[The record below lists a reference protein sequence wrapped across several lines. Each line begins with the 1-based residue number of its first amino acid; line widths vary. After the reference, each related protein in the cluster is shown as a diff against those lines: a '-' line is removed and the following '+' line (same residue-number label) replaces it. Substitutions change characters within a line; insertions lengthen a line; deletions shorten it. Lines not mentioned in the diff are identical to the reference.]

1 MASQL
6 LRHHFYGVARS
17 KQLLARAKLPRS
29 FATLS
34 SIEDQYAPGTRVH
47 GYTVQRTKQ
56 IPELELLAV
65 HLQHDKTGAE
75 HLHVARDDKNNVF
88 SIAFKTNPPDA
99 TGVPHILEHTT
110 LCGSEKYPVRDPFFK
125 MLNRSLSN
133 FMNAMTASDYTFYP
147 FATTNQVDF
156 ANLRDVYLDATL
168 HPLLRQLDF
177 TQEGW
182 RLEHADPKDPT
193 SPLTFKG
200 VVYNEMKGQMSDSSY
215 LYYIRF
221 QESIYPSL
229 NNSGGDPAKITNL
242 TYNQLRE
249 FHAKNY
255 HPSNSKVFTYG
266 NFPLEEHLQHIDS
279 TFSKFEPTSSELDI
293 KYPIALNETK
303 RVVEEGPID
312 PLADPAR
319 QYKTSVTWFMGP
331 TDDVYEG
338 LCLRV
343 VSSLLTDGH
352 ASPLYQALIESDLG
366 TEYSPNTG
374 LDTSSPVNIFS
385 VGLQGV
391 TKENLSAVEDTIRSA
406 IQKTYDEGLDLNRVQ
421 AILHQTELSRKH
433 KVANFGMN
441 LLYSVTPGWFNAVDP
456 LEMLEWNSV
465 IKRFQEDLNKPRFLE
480 SFLEKYLL
488 GEKPSFVF
496 SMVPSETFGEDLR
509 SEEEQR
515 LNSRIATLTDKEKKE
530 AYEVGLTL
538 LAKQEEREDL
548 SCLPTLHVK
557 DIPPEFPRDELQH
570 TTTTADVPV
579 QWRIT
584 HTNGLTYFRALAS
597 LQDLPQDLHPY
608 LPLFAESLTNLGTK
622 SRSMASLEDEIKLKT
637 GGISASVQVNT
648 LPTDMDTWNL
658 GMVLTGH
665 SLDKDVP
672 DMLRLMTILLLET
685 DYDNHE
691 KLRTLIRGM
700 ASGAADAIAG
710 SGHSYARG
718 VAASITTP
726 ASRLS
731 ECLAGIEQV
740 KFIAQLDSY
749 DDASLPLIS
758 AKLKEIAVHAI
769 SNGALK
775 VAITCGGEAVAAN
788 DQAVAAFINGL
799 PAATTPR
806 LLAPGTAS
814 GLTAFIPGV
823 LPQKMFYSMPF
834 QVNYA
839 GVCLRGVPYTH
850 PDGAALQILANML
863 THKHLHG
870 EIREK
875 GGAYGGG
882 ATYSG
887 AGGIF
892 SYYSYRDP
900 NPMNTLTT
908 ISRAGEW
915 ALHNSWSER
924 DLEEAKLSVFQGID
938 APQSVASEGMIYF
951 LHGIDDDMRQTRRSR
966 LLDVGIADI
975 KDVAEKYLVGKENE
989 TSIALLGTTQEW
1001 INNENNWRIENAGA
1015 LTAGVAA
1022 AAAASASTA
1031 ELGAGEDLE
1040 VPLGFEEVSEESEE
1054 ESLGK

>member
-1 MASQL
+1 MVSQI
-6 LRHHFYGVARS
+6 LRARFAGGARS
-17 KQLLARAKLPRS
+17 KPLLSQIRLPRT
-29 FATLS
+29 FATLAS
-34 SIEDQYAPGTRVH
+34 LENQYAVGTKLH
-47 GYTVQRTKQ
+47 GYTVKRAKQ
-56 IPELELLAV
+56 VPELELLAV
-65 HLQHDKTGAE
+65 HLQHDKTGGE

-99 TGVPHILEHTT
+99 TGVAHILEHTT

-147 FATTNQVDF
+147 FATTNEVDF
-156 ANLRDVYLDATL
+156 GNLRDVYLDATL
-168 HPLLRQLDF
+168 RPLLRQLDF

-182 RLEHADPKDPT
+182 RLEHADPKDPM

-229 NNSGGDPAKITNL
+229 NNSGGDPAKITDL

-266 NFPLEEHLQHIDS
+266 SFPLEEHLQHIDN
-279 TFSKFEPTSSELDI
+279 TFSNFDRKTRELEV
-293 KYPIALNETK
+293 KYPIELNKTK
-303 RVVEEGPID
+303 RVVMEGPID

-319 QYKTSVTWFMGP
+319 QYKTSLTWFMGP
-331 TDDVYEG
+331 TEDVYDG

-343 VSSLLTDGH
+343 VTTLLTDGH

-391 TKENLSAVEDTIRSA
+391 KKEDLPVVEQAIRSA
-406 IQKTYDEGLDLNRVQ
+406 IQKTYDEGLDLNRVE

-441 LLYSVTPGWFNAVDP
+441 LLYSLTPGWFNKVDP
-456 LEMLEWNSV
+456 LDMLEWNSV
-465 IKRFQEDLNKPRFLE
+465 INRFRDDLKRPRFLE

-488 GEKPSFVF
+488 GDKPSFSF
-496 SMVPSETFGEDLR
+496 SMVPSESYGETLLL
-509 SEEEQR
+509 EEQQR
-515 LNSRIATLTDKEKKE
+515 LSAKTANLTEEDKQE
-530 AYEVGLTL
+530 AYDLGLQL
-538 LAKQEEREDL
+538 LQKQEEKEDL

-557 DIPPEFPRDELQH
+557 DIPLGFAIDYLEH
-570 TTTTADVPV
+570 SWTSANVPV
-579 QWRIT
+579 QWRVT
-584 HTNGLTYFRALAS
+584 PTNGLTYFRALAS
-597 LQDLPQDLHPY
+597 LQDLPQHLHPY

-622 SRSMASLEDEIKLKT
+622 TRSMASLEDEIKLKT

-658 GMVLTGH
+658 GLILTGH
-665 SLDKDVP
+665 SLDKDVSE
-672 DMLRLMTILLLET
+672 LFRLMAVLLLET
-685 DYDNHE
+685 NYDNHE

-700 ASGAADAIAG
+700 TSGAADAIAS
-710 SGHSYARG
+710 SGHAYARG
-718 VAASITTP
+718 VAASATTVS
-726 ASRLS
+726 SRLS
-731 ECLAGIEQV
+731 ESLAGMEQV
-740 KFIAQLDSY
+740 KFMAQLDSY

-758 AKLKEIAVHAI
+758 AKLKEIAAYAI

-775 VAITCGGEAVAAN
+775 VAVTCGADAVAAN
-788 DQAVAAFINGL
+788 ELAVARFVDSL

-806 LLAPGTAS
+806 SLEPGTALTLS
-814 GLTAFIPGV
+814 GFSPNA
-823 LPQKMFYSMPF
+823 LPQKTFYAMPF

-839 GVCLRGVPYTH
+839 GVCLRAVPYTH
-850 PDGAALQILANML
+850 RDGAALQILANLL
-863 THKHLHG
+863 THKYLHG

-887 AGGIF
+887 GGGVF

-900 NPMNTLTT
+900 NPLNTLTT
-908 ISRAGEW
+908 VSRAGEW
-915 ALHNSWSER
+915 AVQNSWSER

-951 LHGIDDDMRQTRRSR
+951 LHGIDDSMRQVRRSQ

-975 KDVAEKYLVGKENE
+975 KDAAERYLVGKDSE
-989 TSIALLGTTQEW
+989 TSVALLGTKQEW
-1001 INNENNWRIENAGA
+1001 ISNENKWRIADAGP
-1015 LTAGVAA
+1015 LSTAA
-1022 AAAASASTA
+1022 AAAIA
-1031 ELGAGEDLE
+1031 EAQLGAEEDSE
-1040 VPLGFEEVSEESEE
+1040 VPLGFEEVADHSDE
-1054 ESLGK
+1054 ESLGN

>member
-6 LRHHFYGVARS
+6 LRYRFCGVARS
-17 KQLLARAKLPRS
+17 RQLLTQARLHRS

-34 SIEDQYAPGTRVH
+34 SIENQYATDTKLH
-47 GYTVQRTKQ
+47 GYTVKRTKR

-75 HLHVARDDKNNVF
+75 HLHVARDDNNNVF

-182 RLEHADPKDPT
+182 RLEHANPKDPN

-229 NNSGGDPAKITNL
+229 NNSGGDPAKITSL
-242 TYNQLRE
+242 TYSQLRT

-266 NFPLEEHLQHIDS
+266 NFPLEEHLQHIDT
-279 TFSKFEPTSSELDI
+279 TFSKFNPTTRELDV
-293 KYPIALNETK
+293 KYPIDLNETK
-303 RVVEEGPID
+303 RVVMEGPID

-319 QYKTSVTWFMGP
+319 QYKTSLTWFMGP
-331 TDDVYEG
+331 ADDVYEG
-338 LCLRV
+338 LCLRIV
-343 VSSLLTDGH
+343 TSLLTDGH
-352 ASPLYQALIESDLG
+352 ASPLYQALIETDLG

-391 TKENLSAVEDTIRSA
+391 TKENLSVVEETIRSV
-406 IQKTYDEGLDLNRVQ
+406 IQKTYDEGLDLNRVE

-441 LLYSVTPGWFNAVDP
+441 LLYSVTPGWFNKVDP
-456 LEMLEWNSV
+456 LEMLEWNAV
-465 IKRFQEDLNKPRFLE
+465 ITRFRNDLKKPRFLE

-488 GEKPSFVF
+488 GDKPAFAF
-496 SMVPSETFGEDLR
+496 SMVPSETYGQALNA
-509 SEEEQR
+509 EEEQR
-515 LNSRIATLTDKEKKE
+515 LNTKIANLTEKDKKE
-530 AYEVGLTL
+530 VYGLGLSL
-538 LAKQEEREDL
+538 LAKQEEKEDL

-557 DIPPEFPRDELQH
+557 DIPLEFARDDLQH
-570 TTTTADVPV
+570 TITSAKVPV
-579 QWRIT
+579 QWRVT
-584 HTNGLTYFRALAS
+584 PTNGLTYFRALAS

-622 SRSMASLEDEIKLKT
+622 TRSMASLEDEIKLKT
-637 GGISASVQVNT
+637 GGISASVQVST

-658 GMVLTGH
+658 GLIMTGH
-665 SLDKDVP
+665 SLDKDVS
-672 DMLRLMTILLLET
+672 DLLRLMTILLVET
-685 DYDNHE
+685 NFENYE

-718 VAASITTP
+718 VAASVTTA

-731 ECLAGIEQV
+731 ECLGGMEQV
-740 KFIAQLDSY
+740 KFIAHLDSY
-749 DDASLPLIS
+749 DDVSLPLIS
-758 AKLKEIAVHAI
+758 AKLKEIAVYAI
-769 SNGALK
+769 SSGALK
-775 VAITCGGEAVAAN
+775 IAITCGEDAVAAN
-788 DQAVAAFINGL
+788 DQAVAEFVNGL
-799 PAATTPR
+799 PIAPTPR
-806 LLAPGTAS
+806 SLAPGTAS
-814 GLTAFIPGV
+814 SLTAFIPGA
-823 LPQKMFYSMPF
+823 LPQKTFYPMPF

-850 PDGAALQILANML
+850 PDGAALQILANLL

-887 AGGIF
+887 TGGVF

-900 NPMNTLTT
+900 NPLNTLMTV
-908 ISRAGEW
+908 SRAGEW
-915 ALHNSWSER
+915 AVQNAWSER

-951 LHGIDDDMRQTRRSR
+951 FHGIDDDMRQTRRLR
-966 LLDVGIADI
+966 LLDIGIADI
-975 KDVAEKYLVGKENE
+975 KDAAERYLVGKDSE
-989 TSIALLGTTQEW
+989 TSVALLGTAQEW
-1001 INNENNWRIENAGA
+1001 ISDENKWRIADAGA
-1015 LTAGVAA
+1015 LSSLEVAA
-1022 AAAASASTA
+1022 AANA
-1031 ELGAGEDLE
+1031 ELAAGEDSE
-1040 VPLGFEEVSEESEE
+1040 VSLGFEEVAEDSEE
-1054 ESLGK
+1054 ESLGN

>member
-1 MASQL
+1 MASRL
-6 LRHHFYGVARS
+6 LSRHFYGVTGS
-17 KQLLARAKLPRS
+17 KQFLTRARLQRS
-29 FATLS
+29 LATLS
-34 SIEDQYAPGTRVH
+34 SIENQYAPGTRVH
-47 GYTVQRTKQ
+47 GYTVKRTKQ

-65 HLQHDKTGAE
+65 HLEHEKTGAE

-182 RLEHADPKDPT
+182 RLEHADPKDAS

-242 TYNQLRE
+242 TYDQLRQ

-279 TFSKFEPTSSELDI
+279 TFSKFEPTTGELDI
-293 KYPIALNETK
+293 KHPIALNETK
-303 RVVEEGPID
+303 RVVMEGPID

-319 QYKTSVTWFMGP
+319 QYKTSLTWFMGP

-338 LCLRV
+338 ACLRV
-343 VSSLLTDGH
+343 IASLLTDGH
-352 ASPLYQALIESDLG
+352 ASPLYKALIESDLG

-385 VGLQGV
+385 IGLQGV
-391 TKENLSAVEDTIRSA
+391 TKENLSVVEETIRSV

-441 LLYSVTPGWFNAVDP
+441 LLYSLTPGWFNAVDP

-465 IKRFQEDLNKPRFLE
+465 IARFQEDLKKPRFLE
-480 SFLEKYLL
+480 SIMEKYLL
-488 GEKPSFVF
+488 GGKPSFVF
-496 SMVPSETFGEDLR
+496 SMVPSETFGEDLK

-515 LNSRIATLTDKEKKE
+515 LNGRIAKLTEQEKKDV
-530 AYEVGLTL
+530 YELGLSL
-538 LAKQEEREDL
+538 LAKQEEKEDL
-548 SCLPTLHVK
+548 SCLPTLHVE
-557 DIPPEFPRDELQH
+557 DIPVASAIDALEH
-570 TTTTADVPV
+570 TTTSADVPV

-584 HTNGLTYFRALAS
+584 PTNGLTYFRALAS

-672 DMLRLMTILLLET
+672 DMLRLLTILLLET

-718 VAASITTP
+718 VAASVMTP

-740 KFIAQLDSY
+740 KFIAQLDSC

-758 AKLKEIAVHAI
+758 AKLKEVAAYAI
-769 SNGALK
+769 SNSSLK
-775 VAITCGGEAVAAN
+775 VAITCGGDAVAAN
-788 DQAVAAFINGL
+788 DEAVAEFISGL
-799 PAATTPR
+799 PTAVTPQS
-806 LLAPGTAS
+806 LVPGRAS
-814 GLTAFIPGV
+814 GLTAFVPGV

-850 PDGAALQILANML
+850 PDGAALQILANLL
-863 THKHLHG
+863 THKYLHG

-887 AGGIF
+887 TGGVF

-900 NPMNTLTT
+900 HPLNTLKT

-915 ALHNSWSER
+915 ALQNSWSER
-924 DLEEAKLSVFQGID
+924 DLEEAKLSVFQGMD

-951 LHGIDDDMRQTRRSR
+951 LHGIDDDMRQARRRR
-966 LLDVGIADI
+966 LLDVGIPAI
-975 KDVAEKYLVGKENE
+975 KDVAEKYLVGKDNE
-989 TSIALLGTTQEW
+989 TSVALLGTTQDW
-1001 INNENNWRIENAGA
+1001 ISTENKWRIEDAGA
-1015 LTAGVAA
+1015 LNSWAA
-1022 AAAASASTA
+1022 AAAAVTA
-1031 ELGAGEDLE
+1031 ADLAVEEDLE
-1040 VPLGFEEVSEESEE
+1040 VPLGFEEVAEESEE